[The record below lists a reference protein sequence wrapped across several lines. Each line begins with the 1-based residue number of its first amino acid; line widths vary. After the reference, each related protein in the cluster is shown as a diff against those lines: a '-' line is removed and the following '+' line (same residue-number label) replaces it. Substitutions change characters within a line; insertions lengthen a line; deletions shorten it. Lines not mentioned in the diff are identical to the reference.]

1 MVISRCCSPVVQIAL
16 KPCRQRLDA
25 GHQAWRFILST
36 YQARDN
42 QYIGQLEEQMTHLRM
57 GEQES
62 ATDYCNRAQRIL
74 AEMRMA
80 GVGYSMVSNITHV
93 VKGLSS
99 GNKPHAPD
107 VSDVRHAGVLDEDT
121 LTSHIIKDEVM
132 LEAERPTE
140 LLPHTNYVAPTKQS
154 RQQGQCE
161 KPSGG
166 GSGGGRSTKDADEK
180 KSARDKGLEVVVDGT
195 SAGSAAILT
204 TSPSNVLIA
213 TTAMRMTTREAAEG
227 PRRRRGVVL
236 DGRRGRADSLAAASK
251 DFKAVA
257 TAVQAN
263 PTVVLLDNGY
273 SHHLMR
279 TKEVYVDMAPSGD
292 VKHVRGFN
300 GALLNVKGR
309 STVALQGED
318 GKQVLIPDVL
328 YVPGVQANLLSAGQL
343 QESGMRLQDDG
354 DAMLLVSSA
363 GEVLGR
369 ARYTSR
375 VFCNNLRPCSTK
387 PLSKSTE
394 VVALRTIA
402 SAKKSIPDWWHAR
415 LAHVSIDT
423 IRSSAKHEFAIG
435 LDIKPSADTD
445 SPCVSCF
452 DRKLARPGSSPRW
465 RQTHTPEVKYGPA
478 SGQTR
483 THMPTDTS
491 TTTFPLL
498 AEVDEPADEDIE
510 EVPPSSPVLA
520 PPTPVA
526 DLPASTLLSATGNM
540 GSLEKLPMVPASDIT
555 GGRCNVKIVSE
566 GVQSSTTWE
575 QQIGEPVEKEVAAE
589 VSLTGEQQVDG
600 AVDRGAINAREFG
613 KRADERGAAGRRSDD
628 EGIDDKGEL
637 SAGEKST
644 DNDVVEVRV
653 EKPKPRRSGRTR
665 RPPEQLSFHACLPP
679 AAFTMLL
686 DDADADVDLPEL
698 DPDMH
703 ADPEHRWDIAT
714 VTVKEA
720 LASWKGKAVKA
731 AMNEEI
737 CSLVANGTKELVE
750 RPRGVNIINNWWVLM
765 TKYHIENTVER
776 EKVRL
781 VREGGF
787 THVYGADSDETY
799 SPFSSYVTL
808 RVFHSIVAI
817 LDLNLMQLDKN
828 IAFLHSKLYRALDAV
843 LLGSDWKKSQ
853 VDEALYFQG
862 GQIPKA
868 PIFDGAYIELT
879 FNDEEAQER
888 EEEEYWQKVGL
899 LQFAATTTRPN
910 IAFSCSKLGS
920 GLTGRAVDFED
931 RVDDLQLFLHCD
943 RADGLSLFDLT
954 SGASPA
960 PPAYADSAV
969 RSQWATRDAAARLVV
984 RHHLLTTERAHF
996 SQYKSAK
1003 TLYDAVVACYSSPA
1017 TADLSRL
1024 MLPYLFPD
1032 IAAFPTIDDLITHLC
1047 TSDTRYRAALPA
1059 EFCAKNPPPPSGDAA
1074 PAGARGARAL
1084 EGLAGAVE
1092 VEVEEAEGVGV
1103 VVGVVAGVGASVAV
1117 VAAEVAAAVA
1127 VGAEEEAVAVAAV
1140 AEMAAEEV
1148 ELVGVALRSGAA

>member
-213 TTAMRMTTREAAEG
+213 TTAMRMTTREAAEGRPRQG

-452 DRKLARPGSSPRW
+452 DRKLARPGSAEERSRLGTQLLGAVDDAAGDGARARAGRSSTSPTTRSSPRW

-828 IAFLHSKLYRALDAV
+828 IAFLHSKLYRLFTYTSRTTTTMGPAGALDAV

-853 VDEALYFQG
+853 VDEALYFQVG
-862 GQIPKA
+862 DDKV
-868 PIFDGAYIELT
+868 T
-879 FNDEEAQER
+879 
-888 EEEEYWQKVGL
+888 YWV
-899 LQFAATTTRPN
+899 
-910 IAFSCSKLGS
+910 
-920 GLTGRAVDFED
+920 
-931 RVDDLQLFLHCD
+931 
-943 RADGLSLFDLT
+943 
-954 SGASPA
+954 
-960 PPAYADSAV
+960 
-969 RSQWATRDAAARLVV
+969 LV
-984 RHHLLTTERAHF
+984 
-996 SQYKSAK
+996 Y
-1003 TLYDAVVACYSSPA
+1003 
-1017 TADLSRL
+1017 
-1024 MLPYLFPD
+1024 
-1032 IAAFPTIDDLITHLC
+1032 IDDLLTASSRSAMLKELKELLEASFELREI
-1047 TSDTRYRAALPA
+1047 SPA
-1059 EFCAKNPPPPSGDAA
+1059 RK
-1074 PAGARGARAL
+1074 L
-1084 EGLAGAVE
+1084 WLHQ
-1092 VEVEEAEGVGV
+1092 
-1103 VVGVVAGVGASVAV
+1103 
-1117 VAAEVAAAVA
+1117 
-1127 VGAEEEAVAVAAV
+1127 
-1140 AEMAAEEV
+1140 
-1148 ELVGVALRSGAA
+1148 